1 MSENRQSTDLSR
13 FNEKYL
19 KCIVT
24 KRPSTMRVLKDHGA
38 VIIYQNSGY
47 NFLYLGDEFI
57 ASGYGFKTQE
67 ELNSAVEIINK
78 YASDNESINNK
89 LEELEEALNNIT
101 QNVQD
106 MLDDYKPVIYVK
118 DKNGTEALLNE
129 LFFHGKTAEYK
140 DFEITSISKT
150 ITYNNN
156 KTIIIPAD
164 QNIIDFPLGTIIR
177 KVSYTLHCEL
187 NDCGGINHI
196 YTSYYPDSEA
206 AIEGNVQTSSIS
218 NVQWQN
224 LAKQKSLI
232 ISHEFVDPF
241 IVDFYQDVKLINNVR
256 IDIAETTKEQYKPY
270 PELELTEGES
280 FEIYSLENII
290 RDHSIYIDTLWIH
303 PTLSIRYYLESESQD
318 INEIKRTLE
327 NRTSTD
333 QNKGEIELKNLNKGD
348 VNDIYIDIDRKN
360 IKKIHIFVPVSCAI
374 HAVHYITNTTEYT
387 HASDYNWTGAVGVLK
402 HLSNSTPITLS
413 YNRCDINGS
422 EHIFYIQYN
431 MYQLQ
436 ISSETNVTLTDTG
449 KLHLRLFMLNSE
461 FNTDL
466 HDGGGDIEII
476 EPATWELLNNEDFNR
491 MYWISYQDLGEYESN
506 INALESEI
514 SRCYE
519 RGITNQSS

>member
-1 MSENRQSTDLSR
+1 MSENRQPTDLSR

-38 VIIYQNSGY
+38 IIVYQNSGY

-106 MLDDYKPVIYVK
+106 MLDDYKPIIYVK

-156 KTIIIPAD
+156 KTITIPAD
-164 QNIIDFPLGTIIR
+164 QNVIDFPLGTIIR

-187 NDCGGINHI
+187 NDCGGIDHI
-196 YTSYYPDSEA
+196 YTSFYKNSEDSV
-206 AIEGNVQTSSIS
+206 EGNVQTNEI
-218 NVQWQN
+218 NRVQWQN
-224 LAKQKSLI
+224 LSKQKSLI
-232 ISHEFVDPF
+232 ISHEFTDPF
-241 IVDFYQDVKLINNVR
+241 IVDMNTDVKLINNVR

-290 RDHSIYIDTLWIH
+290 RKHSLYIDPLWIH
-303 PTLSIRYYLESESQD
+303 PTLSIRYYLETEAKD
-318 INEIKRTLE
+318 INYIKKNIIE
-327 NRTSTD
+327 NRTATD
-333 QNKGEIELKNLNKGD
+333 PNKGEIEIKNLAKGD
-348 VNDIYIDIDRKN
+348 VNDLYIDIERLN
-360 IKKIHIFVPVSCAI
+360 IKKIHIFVPVSCTM
-374 HAVHYITNTTEYT
+374 HAMHYITE
-387 HASDYNWTGAVGVLK
+387 HSDYNWSGAVGVLT
-402 HLSNSTPITLS
+402 HLSNMRPITLF
-413 YNRCDINGS
+413 YNRCDFSGEEKLI
-422 EHIFYIQYN
+422 YIQYN

-436 ISSETNVTLTDTG
+436 ISPETDTMLTDFG
-449 KLHLRLFMLNSE
+449 KLHLRLFMLNDQ

-466 HDGGGDIEII
+466 YIGDGNIQIT
-476 EPATWELLNNEDFNR
+476 EPGTWELLNNEDFNR
-491 MYWISYQDLGEYESN
+491 IYWLSYQDLGEYESN
-506 INALESEI
+506 INALEDEI
-514 SRCYE
+514 NRCYG
-519 RGITNQSS
+519 RGITNPSS